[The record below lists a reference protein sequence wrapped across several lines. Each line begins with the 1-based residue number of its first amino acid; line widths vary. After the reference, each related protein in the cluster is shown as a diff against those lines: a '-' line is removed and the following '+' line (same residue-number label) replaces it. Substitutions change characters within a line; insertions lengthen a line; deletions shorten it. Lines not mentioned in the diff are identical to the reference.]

1 MSKASRRKP
10 YRRLVGLAAVVIAA
24 AVGLMLVTTWP
35 QRPPPAQAPPLPEAE
50 QQPGLTITR
59 PVLKHMEEGQLAW
72 QAQLRELRFAHGGQM
87 IEAKG
92 LEEAIIYSKA
102 GAPLLRVTADK
113 ISGHTGRRD
122 FEVTDNVR
130 VVSYR
135 AAIITTSKVSWHQ
148 KEQLIKCPEEV
159 TLKSRT
165 AIFTTTALDYF
176 VAKDLIKS
184 PGPVRMYSGEN
195 LFVGQ
200 NLEYN
205 VATGDFQLQQG
216 HAVFHA
222 QEAKEKLREIRELV
236 E

>member
-1 MSKASRRKP
+1 MGKP
-10 YRRLVGLAAVVIAA
+10 SPPKSYRRLVGLAAVVIAA
-24 AVGLMLVTTWP
+24 AVGLLLVTNWP
-35 QRPPPAQAPPLPEAE
+35 QRPPEPVPLPEAE
-50 QQPGLTITR
+50 PQPGVTITR
-59 PVLKHMEEGQLAW
+59 PVLKHLEDGQLAW
-72 QAQLRELRFAHGGQM
+72 QAQLRELHIGHGGQM

-135 AAIITTSKVSWHQ
+135 AAIITTSKLSWNQ
-148 KEQLIKCPEEV
+148 EQQLIKCPEKV
-159 TLKSRT
+159 TLKSKQ
-165 AIFTTTALDYF
+165 AIFTTTELDYF
-176 VAKDLIKS
+176 VAEDLIKS

-200 NLEYN
+200 NLQYN
-205 VATGDFQLQQG
+205 VATGNFQLQEG
-216 HAVFHA
+216 HGVFHA
-222 QEAKEKLREIRELV
+222 EEAKEKLREIRELV